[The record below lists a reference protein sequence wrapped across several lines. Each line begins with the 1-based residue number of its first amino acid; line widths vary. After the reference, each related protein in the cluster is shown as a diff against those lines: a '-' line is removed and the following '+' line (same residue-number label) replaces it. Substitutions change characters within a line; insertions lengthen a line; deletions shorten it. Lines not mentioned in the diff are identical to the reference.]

1 MERIM
6 KDKIKTYMEGIN
18 QWLWELSD
26 QIYDFS
32 EPALEEIRS
41 CKLMEEA
48 FEKSGFAVE
57 HGIAGLETAFR
68 AVFEQG
74 SGGLS
79 IGLLF
84 EYDALKG
91 IGHACGH
98 HMQGP
103 SILGAALAV
112 KELCREKDYK
122 LVVYA
127 TPAEETI
134 GGKIIMMD
142 KGCFKDI
149 DIALMMHGAPTTCVD
164 VRCMALE
171 DFVITFTGVKAH
183 AAMSPDKGRSA
194 FDAALLSF
202 QGIEFLREHVKE
214 DTRMHYT
221 ILDAGGPANVVPDR
235 AVAEYTLRSYDTDY
249 LNEIVDRF
257 RDIIRGACL
266 MTGTEYSEER
276 TYPFKA
282 KIPCYK
288 LNDLIMEQAR
298 AFEAP
303 QLAAPREKTGS
314 TDFGNVMY
322 ELPGSCIRVAFVPEG
337 TSAHS
342 KEYLDAGKTENA
354 HKAVTYGAMILAG
367 TAMELIR
374 NPKQRAE
381 IQEEFLKAKK
391 ER

>member
-1 MERIM
+1 MRDEIRN
-6 KDKIKTYMEGIN
+6 YVNGISG
-18 QWLWELSD
+18 WLWELSD
-26 QIYDFS
+26 QIYDYG
-32 EPALEEIRS
+32 EPAFEEKQS
-41 CKLMEEA
+41 CSLMEAA
-48 FEKSGFAVE
+48 FEKHGFAVE
-57 HGIAGLETAFR
+57 HGVAGLDTAFR
-68 AVFEQG
+68 AVYRQG
-74 SGGLS
+74 SGGPS

-84 EYDALKG
+84 EYDALDQV
-91 IGHACGH
+91 GHACGH

-112 KELCREKDYK
+112 KELCGEEDYQ

-127 TPAEETI
+127 TPAEETV

-142 KGCFKDI
+142 KGCFRDM
-149 DIALMMHGAPTTCVD
+149 DVALMMHGAPTTCVD
-164 VRCMALE
+164 VKCMALE
-171 DFVITFTGVKAH
+171 DFIITFKGVKAH

-221 ILDAGGPANVVPDR
+221 VLNAGGPANVVPDQ

-249 LNEIVDRF
+249 LNEVVDRF
-257 RDIIRGACL
+257 RDVIRGACL
-266 MTGTEYSEER
+266 MTGTQYSEER
-276 TYPFKA
+276 SYPFRA
-282 KIPCYK
+282 KIPCYG

-303 QLAAPREKTGS
+303 QLAPPREKTGS

-322 ELPGSCIRVAFVPEG
+322 EVPGSCIRVAFVPEG

-342 KEYLDAGKTENA
+342 KEYLDAGKTEAA
-354 HKAVTYGAMILAG
+354 HKAVSYGAMILAG
-367 TAMELIR
+367 TILELIHKPER
-374 NPKQRAE
+374 MQAVR
-381 IQEEFLKAKK
+381 EEFARAKK
-391 ER
+391 KL